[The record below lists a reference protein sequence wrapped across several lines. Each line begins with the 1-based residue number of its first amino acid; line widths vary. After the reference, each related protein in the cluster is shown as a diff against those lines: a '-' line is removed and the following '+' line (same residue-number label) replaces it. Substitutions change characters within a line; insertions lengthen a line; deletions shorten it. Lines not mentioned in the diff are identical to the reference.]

1 MIPSTAG
8 RLNFI
13 LKIFQLSF
21 SPISIPFSNTSR
33 IFRNEDTTNFFSAK
47 DFLHE
52 DNPFSPPFRLILRN
66 GSRRMF
72 DGHGKGSLWK
82 IGTAVVAEHIPRNN
96 ASNKE
101 NSWAAVYEL
110 ATYKWPL
117 LLPASPVAARHF
129 ARPIIIYPAAA
140 VRLFVVATRPR
151 WIRSV
156 VNPPP
161 PLSPSAQDRHGEFN
175 ATKRDAAGIYRT
187 WEAREYWT
195 ENLKGNS
202 FCSVLR
208 FFLTSSFVQKLVLI
222 SS

>member
-66 GSRRMF
+66 ASRRMF

-156 VNPPP
+156 VNPPL
-161 PLSPSAQDRHGEFN
+161 PLSPSAQDTVNLTRRNETRPEFIVPERRAN
-175 ATKRDAAGIYRT
+175 IGQRT
-187 WEAREYWT
+187 WKVIRFVPSSVFFQHLLSY
-195 ENLKGNS
+195 KNS
-202 FCSVLR
+202 Y
-208 FFLTSSFVQKLVLI
+208 
-222 SS
+222 

>member
-1 MIPSTAG
+1 
-8 RLNFI
+8 
-13 LKIFQLSF
+13 
-21 SPISIPFSNTSR
+21 
-33 IFRNEDTTNFFSAK
+33 
-47 DFLHE
+47 
-52 DNPFSPPFRLILRN
+52 
-66 GSRRMF
+66 MF

-161 PLSPSAQDRHGEFN
+161 SPSVQDRHGEFN
-175 ATKRDAAGIYRT
+175 ATKRDADGIYRT

-208 FFLTSSFVQKLVLI
+208 FFLTSSFVQKYFRNFIVTF
-222 SS
+222 SSRFLSIRSINIFSASQNLRSR

>member
-33 IFRNEDTTNFFSAK
+33 IFRNRRYETNFF
-47 DFLHE
+47 FLHEE

-66 GSRRMF
+66 GSQRMF

-151 WIRSV
+151 
-156 VNPPP
+156 
-161 PLSPSAQDRHGEFN
+161 
-175 ATKRDAAGIYRT
+175 
-187 WEAREYWT
+187 
-195 ENLKGNS
+195 
-202 FCSVLR
+202 
-208 FFLTSSFVQKLVLI
+208 
-222 SS
+222 